1 VSPLVEP
8 PSTNSPGLETVR
20 AFFLPHIKQLVAIC
34 LFSHSNV
41 IGNSHSCVNIIKSN
55 SKVFPISAVNIIM
68 TPAIAT
74 YYPIAI
80 VLAVAAAVAIPLWLA
95 RARRWSGAAVVGG
108 DTNANTLLPT
118 AVIDTTPVRPRAP
131 RLVAISS
138 SAVRSAGPMRSIA
151 RQSLPNRLRALDGVV
166 SISTHDTAGL
176 ASNLAVR
183 RPGLQK
189 AAARCD
195 RRLAVVR

>member
-1 VSPLVEP
+1 
-8 PSTNSPGLETVR
+8 
-20 AFFLPHIKQLVAIC
+20 
-34 LFSHSNV
+34 
-41 IGNSHSCVNIIKSN
+41 
-55 SKVFPISAVNIIM
+55 M

-80 VLAVAAAVAIPLWLA
+80 GLAIAAAVVIPLYLA
-95 RARRWSGAAVVGG
+95 RARRWSGAVAVGG
-108 DTNANTLLPT
+108 DTNTLLPT
-118 AVIDTTPVRPRAP
+118 AVIDATPVRQRAP

-166 SISTHDTAGL
+166 SIGAHDAAGL